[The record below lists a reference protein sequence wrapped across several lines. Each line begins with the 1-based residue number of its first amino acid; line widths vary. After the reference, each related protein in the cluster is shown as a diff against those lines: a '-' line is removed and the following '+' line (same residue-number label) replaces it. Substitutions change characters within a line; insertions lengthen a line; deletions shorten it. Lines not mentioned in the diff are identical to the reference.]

1 MGLKTADFDFPLPPD
16 RIAQHPAKPRDSARL
31 LVVGAGFEDRVVR
44 DLAEILLPGDLMI
57 ANDTKVIPAQLEG
70 RKGEAWI
77 EVTLIRRAPDD
88 ARAWEAFAK
97 PGKKLK
103 VGDRVEFGEGAKP
116 PVDAPVDPSPQPSPS
131 RGEGAHRAVS
141 DVGTRPD
148 AKPSPLEGE
157 GGARGRREP
166 SDFSLSAQVME
177 KQDSGEISLRFDC
190 AESEVMPA
198 LHRIGS
204 MPLPPYIRKLRDVSA
219 EDDADYQ
226 TIFAARE
233 GAVAAPTAGLHFTP
247 ALMDALE
254 KRGVQQARVTL
265 HVGAGTFL
273 PVKVDDIG
281 QHKMHAEWG
290 EVSAATAAAF
300 NRARAEGRRIVAVGT
315 TSLRLL
321 ESALDAEGK
330 LRPFSRE
337 TDIFIYPGKTVRAAD
352 LLLTNF
358 HLPKSTLFMLVC
370 AFAGTEKMR
379 AAYRHAIDTGYR
391 FFSYGDACLLEN
403 AAPARHS

>member
-1 MGLKTADFDFPLPPD
+1 MKTADFDFPLPPD

-31 LVVGAGFEDRVVR
+31 LVVGAALEDRSVR
-44 DLAEILLPGDLMI
+44 ELPGILRAGDLMI
-57 ANDTKVIPAQLEG
+57 VNDTKVIPAQLEG
-70 RKGEAWI
+70 RKGEARI
-77 EVTLIRRAPDD
+77 EVTLIRRSAED
-88 ARAWEAFAK
+88 AREWDAFAK

-103 VGDRVEFGEGAKP
+103 LGDVVTFGASHQSHPLPTSPEAGGGAQRDRPFPPPSSGEGW
-116 PVDAPVDPSPQPSPS
+116 
-131 RGEGAHRAVS
+131 G
-141 DVGTRPD
+141 
-148 AKPSPLEGE
+148 
-157 GGARGRREP
+157 GGAAA
-166 SDFSLSAQVME
+166 LTATILE
-177 KQDSGEISLRFDC
+177 KKDSGEISLRFDC
-190 AESEVMPA
+190 AETEVMAA
-198 LHRIGS
+198 LHSIGS
-204 MPLPPYIRKLRDVSA
+204 MPLPPYIRKLRAVSA

-247 ALMDALE
+247 ALLAALE
-254 KRGVQQARVTL
+254 QRGVEQARVTL

-273 PVKVDDIG
+273 PVKVDDIAE
-281 QHKMHAEWG
+281 HKMHAEWG

-321 ESALDAEGK
+321 ESALDTQGK
-330 LRPFSRE
+330 LQPFARE
-337 TDIFIYPGKTVRAAD
+337 TDIFIHPGKTVRSAD

-379 AAYRHAIDTGYR
+379 AAYQHAIDSGYR

-403 AAPARHS
+403 AA

>member
-16 RIAQHPAKPRDSARL
+16 RIAQHPAKPRDSAKL
-31 LVVGAGFEDRVVR
+31 LVVGAGLHDRVVR
-44 DLAEILLPGDLMI
+44 DLPEILQPGDLMI

-70 RKGEAWI
+70 RKGEARI
-77 EVTLIRRAPDD
+77 EVTLIRRSADD

-97 PGKKLK
+97 PGKKLR
-103 VGDRVEFGEGAKP
+103 VGDRVAFGDGVSHP
-116 PVDAPVDPSPQPSPS
+116 HPTSPEV
-131 RGEGAHRAVS
+131 GGGAHR
-141 DVGTRPD
+141 DRLLPP
-148 AKPSPLEGE
+148 PSWGE
-157 GGARGRREP
+157 GWGGGATA
-166 SDFSLSAQVME
+166 LTATVLA
-177 KQDSGEISLRFDC
+177 KQDSGEIALRFDC
-190 AESEVMPA
+190 AEAEIMAA

-204 MPLPPYIRKLRDVSA
+204 MPLPPYIRKLRPVSA

-247 ALMDALE
+247 ALLGALE

-273 PVKVDDIG
+273 PVKVDDIAA
-281 QHKMHAEWG
+281 HKMHSEWG
-290 EVSAATAAAF
+290 EVSAATAEAF
-300 NRARAEGRRIVAVGT
+300 NRARAEGRRIIAVGT

-321 ESALDAEGK
+321 ESALDTDCR
-330 LRPFSRE
+330 LQPFSRE
-337 TDIFIYPGKTVRAAD
+337 TDIFLYPGKQVRAAD

-379 AAYRHAIDTGYR
+379 AAYAHAVDSGYR
-391 FFSYGDACLLEN
+391 FFSYGDACLLER
-403 AAPARHS
+403 AA

>member
-1 MGLKTADFDFPLPPD
+1 MGLRTADFDFPLPPD
-16 RIAQHPAKPRDSARL
+16 RIARHPAKPRDSARL
-31 LVVGAGFEDRVVR
+31 LVVGAELQDRLVR
-44 DLAEILLPGDLMI
+44 DLPGLLQPGDLLV

-70 RKGEAWI
+70 RKGEARI
-77 EVTLIRRAPDD
+77 EVTLIRRDPDD

-103 VGDRVEFGEGAKP
+103 VGDVVAFGT
-116 PVDAPVDPSPQPSPS
+116 DRPVDPSPQPSPAG
-131 RGEGAHRAVS
+131 GEGVLVAAGRDGFAKA
-141 DVGTRPD
+141 GTT
-148 AKPSPLEGE
+148 ASPLPLRERDRV
-157 GGARGRREP
+157 RGRRDP
-166 SDFSLSAQVME
+166 SGFALSAKVTE
-177 KQDSGEISLRFDC
+177 KKDSGEISLRFDC
-190 AESEVMPA
+190 AETEVMAA

-204 MPLPPYIRKLRDVSA
+204 MPLPPYIRKLRAVSA

-247 ALMDALE
+247 ELLAALE
-254 KRGVQQARVTL
+254 QRGVKQARVTL

-273 PVKVDDIG
+273 PVKVDDIAE
-281 QHKMHAEWG
+281 HKMHSEWG
-290 EVSAATAAAF
+290 EVSAATADAY
-300 NRARAEGRRIVAVGT
+300 NTARAEGRRIVAVGT

-330 LRPFSRE
+330 MQPFARE
-337 TDIFIYPGKTVRAAD
+337 TDIFIHPGKTVRSAD

-379 AAYRHAIDTGYR
+379 AAYRHAIDSGYR

>member
-1 MGLKTADFDFPLPPD
+1 MGLKTADFDFPLSPD

-31 LVVGAGFEDRVVR
+31 LVVGAGFLDRVVR
-44 DLAEILLPGDLMI
+44 DLPEILLPGDLMI
-57 ANDTKVIPAQLEG
+57 VNDTKVIPAQLTG
-70 RKGEAWI
+70 RKGEARI
-77 EVTLIRRAPDD
+77 EVTLIRRSAED
-88 ARAWEAFAK
+88 ARAWDAFAK

-103 VGDRVEFGEGAKP
+103 LGDRVEF
-116 PVDAPVDPSPQPSPS
+116 DPTL
-131 RGEGAHRAVS
+131 AATVS
-141 DVGTRPD
+141 
-148 AKPSPLEGE
+148 A
-157 GGARGRREP
+157 
-166 SDFSLSAQVME
+166 

-190 AESEVMPA
+190 AESEIMAA

-204 MPLPPYIRKLRDVSA
+204 MPLPPYIRKLRPVSA

-226 TIFAARE
+226 TIFASRD

-247 ALMDALE
+247 ALLAALE
-254 KRGVQQARVTL
+254 KRGVEQARVTL

-273 PVKVDDIG
+273 PVKVDDIAE
-281 QHKMHAEWG
+281 HRMHSEWG
-290 EVSAATAAAF
+290 EVSAATADAF
-300 NRARAEGRRIVAVGT
+300 NRARSEGRRIVSVGT

-330 LRPFSRE
+330 MRPFARE
-337 TDIFIYPGKTVRAAD
+337 TDIFIHPGKSVRSAD

-379 AAYRHAIDTGYR
+379 AAYAHAVETGYR
-391 FFSYGDACLLEN
+391 FFSYGDACLLER
-403 AAPARHS
+403 AA

>member
-44 DLAEILLPGDLMI
+44 DLADLLQPGDLMI

-70 RKGEAWI
+70 RKGEARI
-77 EVTLIRRAPDD
+77 EVTLIRRDPDD

-103 VGDRVEFGEGAKP
+103 VGDRVELGDG
-116 PVDAPVDPSPQPSPS
+116 
-131 RGEGAHRAVS
+131 H
-141 DVGTRPD
+141 
-148 AKPSPLEGE
+148 
-157 GGARGRREP
+157 
-166 SDFSLSAQVME
+166 LSAVVLS
-177 KQDSGEISLRFDC
+177 KQDSGEIALRFDC
-190 AESEVMPA
+190 AETEIMAA
-198 LHRIGS
+198 LHRIGA
-204 MPLPPYIRKLRDVSA
+204 MPLPPYIRKLRPVSA
-219 EDDADYQ
+219 EDNADYQ
-226 TIFAARE
+226 TIFASRE

-247 ALMDALE
+247 ALLDALA
-254 KRGVQQARVTL
+254 KRGVEQARVTL

-273 PVKVDDIG
+273 PVKVDDIAS
-281 QHKMHAEWG
+281 HRMHSEWG
-290 EVSAATAAAF
+290 EVSATAAQAF
-300 NRARAEGRRIVAVGT
+300 NRARAEGRRIIAVGT

-321 ESALDAEGK
+321 ESALDADGK
-330 LRPFSRE
+330 MQPFSRE
-337 TDIFIYPGKTVRAAD
+337 TDIFIYPGKTVRSAD

-379 AAYRHAIDTGYR
+379 AAYRHAIADGYR
-391 FFSYGDACLLEN
+391 FFSYGDACLLER
-403 AAPARHS
+403 AP

>member
-31 LVVGAGFEDRVVR
+31 LVVGAGLQDRTIR
-44 DLAEILLPGDLMI
+44 DLPDLLQPGDLMI

-70 RKGEAWI
+70 RKGEAKI
-77 EVTLIRRAPDD
+77 EVTLIRRSPDD
-88 ARAWEAFAK
+88 ARAWETLAK

-103 VGDRVEFGEGAKP
+103 VGDVVTFDACLGATVISK
-116 PVDAPVDPSPQPSPS
+116 A
-131 RGEGAHRAVS
+131 E
-141 DVGTRPD
+141 
-148 AKPSPLEGE
+148 
-157 GGARGRREP
+157 
-166 SDFSLSAQVME
+166 
-177 KQDSGEISLRFDC
+177 SGESALRFDC
-190 AESEVMPA
+190 AETEVMAA
-198 LHRIGS
+198 LHRIGA
-204 MPLPPYIRKLRDVSA
+204 MPLPPYIRKLRAVSA

-247 ALMDALE
+247 ALLDALA
-254 KRGVQQARVTL
+254 KRGVVQARVTL

-273 PVKVDDIG
+273 PVKVDDIDS
-281 QHKMHAEWG
+281 HRMHAEWG
-290 EVSAATAAAF
+290 EVSAATAEAF
-300 NRARAEGRRIVAVGT
+300 NRARAEGRRIIAVGT

-321 ESALDAEGK
+321 ESAIDAEGK
-330 LRPFSRE
+330 LQPFSRE
-337 TDIFIYPGKTVRAAD
+337 TDIFIYTGKTVRSAD

-379 AAYRHAIDTGYR
+379 AAYQHAIDTGYR

-403 AAPARHS
+403 AA

>member
-16 RIAQHPAKPRDSARL
+16 RIARHPAKPRDSARL
-31 LVVGAGFEDRVVR
+31 LVVGAAFQDRIVR
-44 DLAEILLPGDLMI
+44 DLPDLLQPGDLLI
-57 ANDTKVIPAQLEG
+57 ANDTKVIPAQLTG
-70 RKGEAWI
+70 RKGAAKI

-88 ARAWEAFAK
+88 ARAWDAFAK

-103 VGDRVEFGEGAKP
+103 VGDVVSFDGGVGA
-116 PVDAPVDPSPQPSPS
+116 VI
-131 RGEGAHRAVS
+131 
-141 DVGTRPD
+141 
-148 AKPSPLEGE
+148 
-157 GGARGRREP
+157 
-166 SDFSLSAQVME
+166 LSKAE
-177 KQDSGEISLRFDC
+177 SGEIALRFDC
-190 AESEVMPA
+190 AEAEIMAA

-204 MPLPPYIRKLRDVSA
+204 MPLPPYIRKLRDVSQ

-226 TIFAARE
+226 TIFASRE
-233 GAVAAPTAGLHFTP
+233 GAVAAPTAGLHFTAELLE
-247 ALMDALE
+247 ALH

-273 PVKVDDIG
+273 PVKVEDIAA
-281 QHKMHAEWG
+281 HKMHSEWG
-290 EVSAATAAAF
+290 EVSTATADSF

-321 ESALDAEGK
+321 ESALDADGK
-330 LRPFSRE
+330 LQSFSRE
-337 TDIFIYPGKTVRAAD
+337 TDIFIHPGKAVRAAD

-370 AFAGTEKMR
+370 AFAGTERMR
-379 AAYRHAIDTGYR
+379 AAYAHAVATSYR

-403 AAPARHS
+403 AA

>member
-31 LVVGAGFEDRVVR
+31 LVVGAGFADRSVR
-44 DLAEILLPGDLMI
+44 DLPDLLQPGDFLI

-70 RKGEAWI
+70 RRGEARI
-77 EVTLIRRAPDD
+77 EVTLIRRSPDD
-88 ARAWEAFAK
+88 ARVWEAFAK

-103 VGDRVEFGEGAKP
+103 VGDVVEFGDGVSHPRPNP
-116 PVDAPVDPSPQPSPS
+116 PPIRGRGLERASSSPSPES
-131 RGEGAHRAVS
+131 GEGRGG
-141 DVGTRPD
+141 GT
-148 AKPSPLEGE
+148 SH
-157 GGARGRREP
+157 
-166 SDFSLSAQVME
+166 LSAVVLS
-177 KQDSGEISLRFDC
+177 KQDSGEIALRFDC
-190 AESEVMPA
+190 AETEIMAA

-204 MPLPPYIRKLRDVSA
+204 MPLPPYIRKLRAVSA

-226 TIFAARE
+226 TIFASRE

-247 ALMDALE
+247 ALLEALE

-281 QHKMHAEWG
+281 AHKMHSEWG
-290 EVSAATAAAF
+290 EISAATADAF
-300 NRARAEGRRIVAVGT
+300 NLARSEGRRIVAVGT

-321 ESALDAEGK
+321 ESALDADGN
-330 LRPFSRE
+330 LQPFSRE
-337 TDIFIYPGKTVRAAD
+337 TDIFIHPGKTVRSAD

-379 AAYRHAIDTGYR
+379 AAYQHAIVSGYR
-391 FFSYGDACLLEN
+391 FFSYGDACLLER
-403 AAPARHS
+403 AA

>member
-31 LVVGAGFEDRVVR
+31 LVVGAGLQDRTIR
-44 DLAEILLPGDLMI
+44 DLPDLLQPGDLMI

-70 RKGEAWI
+70 RKGEARI
-77 EVTLIRRAPDD
+77 EVTLIRRSPED

-103 VGDRVEFGEGAKP
+103 VGDVVQFG
-116 PVDAPVDPSPQPSPS
+116 D
-131 RGEGAHRAVS
+131 
-141 DVGTRPD
+141 GT
-148 AKPSPLEGE
+148 SY
-157 GGARGRREP
+157 
-166 SDFSLSAQVME
+166 LSAVVLS

-190 AESEVMPA
+190 AEIEVMAA
-198 LHRIGS
+198 LHRIGA
-204 MPLPPYIRKLRDVSA
+204 MPLPPYIRKLRAVSA

-226 TIFAARE
+226 TIFASRE

-247 ALMDALE
+247 ALLEALA
-254 KRGVQQARVTL
+254 KRGVEPARVTL

-273 PVKVDDIG
+273 PVKVDDIDS
-281 QHKMHAEWG
+281 HRMHSEWG
-290 EVSAATAAAF
+290 EVSAATADAF
-300 NRARAEGRRIVAVGT
+300 NRARAEGRRIIAVGT

-321 ESALDAEGK
+321 ESAIDAEGK
-330 LRPFSRE
+330 LQPFSRE

-379 AAYRHAIDTGYR
+379 AAYQHAIDTGYR

>member
-16 RIAQHPAKPRDSARL
+16 RIAQHPANPRDSAKL
-31 LVVGAGFEDRVVR
+31 LVVGAELQDRVVR
-44 DLAEILLPGDLMI
+44 DLPQLLQPGDLLI

-70 RKGEAWI
+70 RKGEARI
-77 EVTLIRRAPDD
+77 EVTLIRRDPDD
-88 ARAWEAFAK
+88 ARVWEAFAK

-103 VGDRVEFGEGAKP
+103 VGDEILFWRDG
-116 PVDAPVDPSPQPSPS
+116 PVDPSPQPSPA
-131 RGEGAHRAVS
+131 RGEGANRVRS
-141 DVGTRPD
+141 DSGAKLDT
-148 AKPSPLEGE
+148 KPSPLAGE
-157 GGARGRREP
+157 GWVRGGRDA
-166 SDFSLSAQVME
+166 SNFALSAKVTN

-190 AESEVMPA
+190 AEAEIMPA

-204 MPLPPYIRKLRDVSA
+204 MPLPPYIRKLRQVSA

-247 ALMDALE
+247 ELLAALE
-254 KRGVQQARVTL
+254 ARGVQQTRVTL

-273 PVKVDDIG
+273 PVKVDDIAA
-281 QHKMHAEWG
+281 HKMHSEWG
-290 EVSAATAAAF
+290 EVSAATAEAY
-300 NRARAEGRRIVAVGT
+300 NRARDEGRRIVAVGT

-330 LRPFSRE
+330 LQPFARE
-337 TDIFIYPGKTVRAAD
+337 TDIFIHPGKKVRSAD

-370 AFAGTEKMR
+370 AFAGTERMR
-379 AAYRHAIDTGYR
+379 AAYRHAVEAGYR
-391 FFSYGDACLLEN
+391 FFSYGDACLLER
-403 AAPARHS
+403 AA